1 MCSHESPAGSTFCL
15 NCGSSLGQAYAPTQ
29 LAAEGLPAAAI
40 CGACRRE
47 NPPGMKYCRNCG
59 SSLAPVGA
67 ASPGPG
73 APLRPAAGPAPLA
86 SVLGGPLPGMPPAP
100 SGGLATLPGAAAGY
114 GALPGRGP
122 ALEPTLAPPALG
134 GPATTPL
141 PPGRIASATMA
152 CPRCG
157 TQTPLGFAYCQ
168 QCGVQ
173 IEAVLPTA
181 AAPGTRSSV
190 VMGVAAGPI
199 DPRAGT
205 MAHGEPSGALA
216 AMRGPGAASVRAQ
229 TGAAWGT
236 IVLVN
241 RDGSDGERFPLSGE
255 YLIVGRA
262 GADVAVD
269 ISFQDDRFLGRQHA
283 RLERSADGTVKVQ
296 PLDTLNGVFRKID
309 APVELFDGA
318 MILVGREVLRYE
330 KVDPEEISLPP
341 LVRHGV
347 ALFGSPPREPWGRL
361 MQIIPSGGYRD
372 VRHLSAGEVVIG
384 REEGDIVFRDD
395 AFLSRRHA
403 ALTWD
408 GSRAQIADLGSSNG
422 TFVRITAPTGL
433 RHGDHVRMG
442 DQLLRIE
449 LGR

>member
-1 MCSHESPAGSTFCL
+1 
-15 NCGSSLGQAYAPTQ
+15 
-29 LAAEGLPAAAI
+29 
-40 CGACRRE
+40 
-47 NPPGMKYCRNCG
+47 
-59 SSLAPVGA
+59 
-67 ASPGPG
+67 
-73 APLRPAAGPAPLA
+73 
-86 SVLGGPLPGMPPAP
+86 
-100 SGGLATLPGAAAGY
+100 
-114 GALPGRGP
+114 
-122 ALEPTLAPPALG
+122 
-134 GPATTPL
+134 
-141 PPGRIASATMA
+141 
-152 CPRCG
+152 
-157 TQTPLGFAYCQ
+157 
-168 QCGVQ
+168 
-173 IEAVLPTA
+173 
-181 AAPGTRSSV
+181 
-190 VMGVAAGPI
+190 
-199 DPRAGT
+199 
-205 MAHGEPSGALA
+205 
-216 AMRGPGAASVRAQ
+216 
-229 TGAAWGT
+229 
-236 IVLVN
+236 VLVN

-255 YLIVGRA
+255 YLIVGSA

-283 RLERSADGTVKVQ
+283 RLERSADGTVKVH

-330 KVDPEEISLPP
+330 KVDPEEISLLP

-372 VRHLSAGEVVIG
+372 VRHLSGGEVVIG

-403 ALTWD
+403 ALSWD

-422 TFVRITAPTGL
+422 TFVRMTAPTGL

-442 DQLLRIE
+442 DQLLRLE